1 MALMSFASDVKKEL
15 TTLEIS
21 NPDNAK
27 AELSAL
33 LRMNGSLGLKNQH
46 FTLNVQTE
54 NAATARR
61 ILGLLQKFYRLPSE
75 ISVRRQMKLK
85 KNNLYVVRITKG
97 VNELLDDLHIFEG
110 FELLPTVPDEWL
122 EPEGK
127 ARSYL
132 RGAFLAAGSVNNP
145 ETSRYHLEIYS
156 LYEEQATQLS
166 NLMNRFDL
174 NAKVVERRS
183 GFIVYLKEAEKIG
196 DMMKVIGATN
206 AMFRMEDVRI
216 IRDMRNSVNRLVNAE
231 NANLDKTV
239 NASQK
244 QIDDILFLDEEIGLG
259 RFPEKLREIA
269 EVRLAHRED
278 PLSALGKYVPSGE
291 ISKSGVNHRL
301 RKLTKMADEIRDTGQ
316 IPKELQRGNDN

>member
-1 MALMSFASDVKKEL
+1 MSYASEVKKEL

-156 LYEEQATQLS
+156 LYEEQAMQLS

>member
-1 MALMSFASDVKKEL
+1 MSFASDVKKEL

-33 LRMNGSLGLKNQH
+33 LRMNGSLGLTNQH

-61 ILGLLQKFYRLPSE
+61 ILGLLQQFYRLPSE

-85 KNNLYVVRITKG
+85 KNNLYVVRITQG
-97 VNELLDDLHIFEG
+97 VSSLLDDLHIFEN
-110 FELLPTVPDEWL
+110 FELLPIVPDEWL
-122 EPEGK
+122 VPEGK

-156 LYEEQATQLS
+156 LYEEQATQLAG
-166 NLMNRFDL
+166 LMNRFDL

-259 RFPEKLREIA
+259 RLPEKLKEIA
-269 EVRLAHRED
+269 EIRLLHREE
-278 PLSALGKYVPSGE
+278 PLSALGQYVPSGV

-301 RKLTKMADEIRDTGQ
+301 RKLTKMADEIRDTGRL
-316 IPKELQRGNDN
+316 PKELQRG

>member
-1 MALMSFASDVKKEL
+1 MSFASDVKKEL

-244 QIDDILFLDEEIGLG
+244 QIDDILFLDEEIGMG

>member
-1 MALMSFASDVKKEL
+1 MSFASDVKKEL

-61 ILGLLQKFYRLPSE
+61 IFGLLQKFYRLPSE

>member
-1 MALMSFASDVKKEL
+1 MSFASDVKKEL

-259 RFPEKLREIA
+259 RFQEKLREIA

>member
-1 MALMSFASDVKKEL
+1 MSFASDVKKEL

-33 LRMNGSLGLKNQH
+33 LRMNGSLGLTNQH

-61 ILGLLQKFYRLPSE
+61 ILGLLQQFYRLPSE

-85 KNNLYVVRITKG
+85 KNNLYVVRITQG
-97 VNELLDDLHIFEG
+97 VGKLLDDLHIFEG
-110 FELLPTVPDEWL
+110 AELLPTVPDEWL
-122 EPEGK
+122 SPEGK

-156 LYEEQATQLS
+156 LYEEQAVQLAS
-166 NLMNRFDL
+166 LMNRFDL

-183 GFIVYLKEAEKIG
+183 GYIVYLKEAEKIG

-259 RFPEKLREIA
+259 RLPEKLKEIA
-269 EVRLAHRED
+269 EIRLAHREE
-278 PLSALGKYVPSGE
+278 PLSALGQYVPSGE

-301 RKLTKMADEIRDTGQ
+301 RKLTKMADEIRDSGQ
-316 IPKELQRGNDN
+316 LPKELQRR

>member
-1 MALMSFASDVKKEL
+1 MSFASDVKKEL

-166 NLMNRFDL
+166 NLINRFDL

>member
-1 MALMSFASDVKKEL
+1 MSFASDVKKEL

-206 AMFRMEDVRI
+206 AMFRMEDIRI

-244 QIDDILFLDEEIGLG
+244 QIDDILFLNEEIGLG

-278 PLSALGKYVPSGE
+278 PLSALGRYVPSGE

-301 RKLTKMADEIRDTGQ
+301 RKLTKMVDEIRDTGQ

>member
-1 MALMSFASDVKKEL
+1 MSFASDVKKEL

-61 ILGLLQKFYRLPSE
+61 ILGLLQKFYRLPSK

-97 VNELLDDLHIFEG
+97 VNELLDDLHIFER

-206 AMFRMEDVRI
+206 AMFRMEDIRI

-239 NASQK
+239 NASQE

-278 PLSALGKYVPSGE
+278 PLSALGRYVPSGE

>member
-1 MALMSFASDVKKEL
+1 MSFASDVKKEL

-206 AMFRMEDVRI
+206 AMFRMENVRI

>member
-1 MALMSFASDVKKEL
+1 MSFASDVKKEL

-97 VNELLDDLHIFEG
+97 VNELLDYLHIFEG

>member
-1 MALMSFASDVKKEL
+1 MSFASDVKKEL

-166 NLMNRFDL
+166 NLKNRFDL

-231 NANLDKTV
+231 NAYLDKTV

-291 ISKSGVNHRL
+291 MSKSGVNPRL
-301 RKLTKMADEIRDTGQ
+301 RK
-316 IPKELQRGNDN
+316 

>member
-1 MALMSFASDVKKEL
+1 MSFASDVKKEL
-15 TTLEIS
+15 TMLEIN

-33 LRMNGSLGLKNQH
+33 LRMNGSLGLSNMR

-61 ILGLLQKFYRLPSE
+61 ILGLLQQFYQLPSE

-85 KNNLYVVRITKG
+85 KNNLYVVRVVQG
-97 VNELLDDLHIFEG
+97 VNELLDDLHIFED

-122 EPEGK
+122 ADEGK

-156 LYEEQATQLS
+156 LYEEQAHQLEE
-166 NLMNRFDL
+166 LMNRFDL

-183 GFIVYLKEAEKIG
+183 GYIVYLKEAEKIG
-196 DMMKVIGATN
+196 DMLMVIGATN
-206 AMFRMEDVRI
+206 AMLKMEDVRI

-244 QIDDILFLDEEIGLG
+244 QIDDIEFLDNEIGLA
-259 RFPEKLREIA
+259 RLPEKLREIA
-269 EVRLAHRED
+269 EVRLAHREE
-278 PLSALGKYVPSGE
+278 PLSELGKYVPSGE

-301 RKLTKMADEIRDTGQ
+301 RKLTKMADDLRTTGAL
-316 IPKELQRGNDN
+316 PKGIS

>member
-1 MALMSFASDVKKEL
+1 
-15 TTLEIS
+15 
-21 NPDNAK
+21 
-27 AELSAL
+27 
-33 LRMNGSLGLKNQH
+33 
-46 FTLNVQTE
+46 
-54 NAATARR
+54 
-61 ILGLLQKFYRLPSE
+61 
-75 ISVRRQMKLK
+75 
-85 KNNLYVVRITKG
+85 
-97 VNELLDDLHIFEG
+97 
-110 FELLPTVPDEWL
+110 
-122 EPEGK
+122 
-127 ARSYL
+127 
-132 RGAFLAAGSVNNP
+132 
-145 ETSRYHLEIYS
+145 
-156 LYEEQATQLS
+156 
-166 NLMNRFDL
+166 MNRFDL

>member
-1 MALMSFASDVKKEL
+1 MSFASDVKKEL

-122 EPEGK
+122 ELEGK

-206 AMFRMEDVRI
+206 AMFRMEDIRI

>member
-1 MALMSFASDVKKEL
+1 MSFASDVKKEL

-85 KNNLYVVRITKG
+85 KNYLYVVRITKG

-206 AMFRMEDVRI
+206 AMFRMEDIRI

>member
-1 MALMSFASDVKKEL
+1 MSFASDVKKEL

-206 AMFRMEDVRI
+206 AMFRMEDIRI

-278 PLSALGKYVPSGE
+278 PLSALGRYVPSGE

>member
-1 MALMSFASDVKKEL
+1 MSFASDVKKEL

-183 GFIVYLKEAEKIG
+183 GFIVYLKEAEKIS

>member
-1 MALMSFASDVKKEL
+1 MSFASDVKKEL

-33 LRMNGSLGLKNQH
+33 LRINGSLGLKNQH

-206 AMFRMEDVRI
+206 AMFRMEDIRI